1 MPIADCKLAED
12 EAFQKFAVENPQ
24 WRTDVETAIAVNLE
38 IAESKHD
45 ETLQLVREQASD
57 FDLEEIERDP
67 RLRRDRDQVR
77 HWQSIESRFHDA
89 KDDLSAWKLAVEQ
102 LFQK

>member
-1 MPIADCKLAED
+1 L
-12 EAFQKFAVENPQ
+12 
-24 WRTDVETAIAVNLE
+24 
-38 IAESKHD
+38 
-45 ETLQLVREQASD
+45 SD